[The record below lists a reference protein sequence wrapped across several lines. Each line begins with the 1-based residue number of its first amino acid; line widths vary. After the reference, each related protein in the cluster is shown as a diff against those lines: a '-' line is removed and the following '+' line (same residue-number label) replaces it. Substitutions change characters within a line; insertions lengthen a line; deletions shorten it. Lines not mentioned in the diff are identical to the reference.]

1 MAIVKV
7 DCMKKIENFSLWCDF
22 VERDFLEGEFRAMIA
37 RGEIVGATSNPAIFA
52 NAILNSGAYKSDIE
66 KLRKDGKNAKAI
78 YENLAFSDIKSAAVS
93 LLPLWEQ
100 NANDG
105 FISIEIDPTLCDD
118 VGRSIDE
125 GVRIWNA
132 LNMPNVM
139 IKVPATEAGFEIM
152 SALYGRKISVNA
164 TLIFSQNQVQKCLE
178 AFGRANRGFDSNDLI
193 MNRNLDS
200 ANLNE
205 SRAPKAVISIFVSRF
220 DRYLEANPNANPTNL
235 TNPAL
240 DSSESNNN
248 SAPKLGIYNA
258 MKCYEMIENFGSPH
272 IRALFASTG
281 VKGDKIPSAYY
292 VENLLLKNSVNTAPL
307 ATIRDFIKLD
317 SGLIQVFPKIDSY
330 LAQFEV
336 DKIAQ
341 NLLDAG
347 LEAFK
352 IEFEKMLKAI

>member
-22 VERDFLEGEFRAMIA
+22 VERDFLKGEFKNMIA
-37 RGEIVGATSNPAIFA
+37 RGEIKGATSNPAIFA
-52 NAILNSGAYKSDIE
+52 NVILNSGAYKSDIE
-66 KLRKDGKNAKAI
+66 SLRGSGFNAKAI
-78 YENLAFSDIKSAAVS
+78 YESLAFSDIKSAAVS

-139 IKVPATEAGFEIM
+139 IKVPATEAGFEVM

-178 AFGRANRGFDSNDLI
+178 AFGRANRGF
-193 MNRNLDS
+193 DS

-240 DSSESNNN
+240 NSSESNNN
-248 SAPKLGIYNA
+248 STPKLGIYNA

>member
-1 MAIVKV
+1 
-7 DCMKKIENFSLWCDF
+7 MKKIENFSLWCDF
-22 VERDFLEGEFRAMIA
+22 VERDFLKGEFKNMIA
-37 RGEIVGATSNPAIFA
+37 RGEIKGATSNPAIFA
-52 NAILNSGAYKSDIE
+52 NVILNSGAYKSDIE
-66 KLRKDGKNAKAI
+66 SLRGSGFNAKAI
-78 YENLAFSDIKSAAVS
+78 YESLAFSDIKSAAVS

-125 GVRIWNA
+125 GMRIWNA

-139 IKVPATEAGFEIM
+139 IKVPATEAGFEVM

-178 AFGRANRGFDSNDLI
+178 AFGRANRGF
-193 MNRNLDS
+193 DS

-240 DSSESNNN
+240 DSSESNND

-317 SGLIQVFPKIDSY
+317 SGLIKVAPKIDSY

>member
-1 MAIVKV
+1 
-7 DCMKKIENFSLWCDF
+7 MKKIENFSLWCDF
-22 VERDFLEGEFRAMIA
+22 VEREFLKGEFRAMIA

-78 YENLAFSDIKSAAVS
+78 YESLAFSDIKSAAVS

-118 VGRSIDE
+118 AGRSIDE

-178 AFGRANRGFDSNDLI
+178 AFGMANRGF
-193 MNRNLDS
+193 DS

-240 DSSESNNN
+240 DSSESNND

-317 SGLIQVFPKIDSY
+317 SRLIKVAPKIDSY

-341 NLLDAG
+341 NLLDTG

-352 IEFEKMLKAI
+352 IEFEKMLKSI

>member
-1 MAIVKV
+1 MQNIP
-7 DCMKKIENFSLWCDF
+7 DFSLWCDF
-22 VERDFLEGEFRAMIA
+22 VEREFLEGEFKNMIA
-37 RGEIVGATSNPAIFA
+37 RGEIKGATSNPAIFA

-66 KLRKDGKNAKAI
+66 SLRGSGFNAKAI
-78 YENLAFSDIKSAAVS
+78 YESLAFSDIKSAAVS
-93 LLPLWEQ
+93 LLPLWER
-100 NANDG
+100 NKNDG

-118 VGRSIDE
+118 AGQSIDE

-139 IKVPATEAGFEIM
+139 IKVPATEAGFEVM

-178 AFGRANRGFDSNDLI
+178 AFGRVNRGLDSSAVS
-193 MNRNLDS
+193 S
-200 ANLNE
+200 ANLANPTLDSIE
-205 SRAPKAVISIFVSRF
+205 SAPKAVISIFVSRF
-220 DRYLEANPNANPTNL
+220 DRYLEANPNANPINL

-240 DSSESNNN
+240 DSSESNND
-248 SAPKLGIYNA
+248 STPKLGIYNA
-258 MKCYEMIENFGSPH
+258 MKCYEIIESFGSPH

-292 VENLLLKNSVNTAPL
+292 VENLLLKNSLNTAPL

-317 SGLIQVFPKIDSY
+317 SGLIQVAPKIDSY

-352 IEFEKMLKAI
+352 IEFEKMLKSI

>member
-22 VERDFLEGEFRAMIA
+22 VERDFLKGEFRAMIA

-66 KLRKDGKNAKAI
+66 SLRGSGFNAKAI
-78 YENLAFSDIKSAAVS
+78 YESLAFNDIKSAAVS

-139 IKVPATEAGFEIM
+139 IKVPATEAGFEVM
-152 SALYGRKISVNA
+152 RALYGRKISVNA

-178 AFGRANRGFDSNDLI
+178 AFGRANRGF
-193 MNRNLDS
+193 DS

-240 DSSESNNN
+240 DSSESNND

-258 MKCYEMIENFGSPH
+258 MKCYEIIESFGSPH

>member
-1 MAIVKV
+1 
-7 DCMKKIENFSLWCDF
+7 MKKIENFSLWCDF
-22 VERDFLEGEFRAMIA
+22 VERDFLKGEFRAMIA

-66 KLRKDGKNAKAI
+66 SLRGSGFNAKAI
-78 YENLAFSDIKSAAVS
+78 YESLAFNDIKSAAVS

-139 IKVPATEAGFEIM
+139 IKVPATEAGFEVM

-178 AFGRANRGFDSNDLI
+178 AFGRANRGF
-193 MNRNLDS
+193 DS

-240 DSSESNNN
+240 DSSESNND

-258 MKCYEMIENFGSPH
+258 MKCYEIIESFGSPH

>member
-22 VERDFLEGEFRAMIA
+22 VERDFLKGEFRAMIA

-66 KLRKDGKNAKAI
+66 SLRGSGFNAKAI
-78 YENLAFSDIKSAAVS
+78 YESLAFNDIKSAAVS

-139 IKVPATEAGFEIM
+139 IKVPATEAGFEVM

-178 AFGRANRGFDSNDLI
+178 AFGRANRGF
-193 MNRNLDS
+193 DS

-240 DSSESNNN
+240 DSIESNND

-258 MKCYEMIENFGSPH
+258 MKCYEIIESFGSPH

>member
-22 VERDFLEGEFRAMIA
+22 VERDFLKGEFRAMIA

-66 KLRKDGKNAKAI
+66 SLRGSGFNAKAI
-78 YENLAFSDIKSAAVS
+78 YESLAFNDIKSAAVS

-139 IKVPATEAGFEIM
+139 IKVPATEAGFEVM

-178 AFGRANRGFDSNDLI
+178 AFGRANRGFDS
-193 MNRNLDS
+193 

-235 TNPAL
+235 PNPAL
-240 DSSESNNN
+240 DSSESNND

-258 MKCYEMIENFGSPH
+258 MKCYEIIESFGSPH

>member
-22 VERDFLEGEFRAMIA
+22 VERDFLKGEFKNMIA
-37 RGEIVGATSNPAIFA
+37 RGEIKGATSNPAIFA
-52 NAILNSGAYKSDIE
+52 NVILNSGAYKSDIE
-66 KLRKDGKNAKAI
+66 SLRGSGFNAKAI
-78 YENLAFSDIKSAAVS
+78 YESLAFSDIKSAAVS

-125 GVRIWNA
+125 GMRIWNA

-139 IKVPATEAGFEIM
+139 IKVPATEAGFEVM

-178 AFGRANRGFDSNDLI
+178 AFGRANRGF
-193 MNRNLDS
+193 DS

-240 DSSESNNN
+240 DSSESNND

-317 SGLIQVFPKIDSY
+317 SGLIKVAPKIDSY